1 MNKTAYGFNLIQM
14 INKNIPGNFLI
25 QSRNVRLY
33 YSKNYLDRDKM
44 KLCKNTNMKLGISNA
59 EEMCL
64 KRYKVNQIITSKED
78 RVNED
83 LFNCKFIKAQ
93 TASRNIFNKKIN
105 TYKYCRR
112 INSFD

>member
-1 MNKTAYGFNLIQM
+1 M
-14 INKNIPGNFLI
+14 INKNISGNFLI
-25 QSRNVRLY
+25 QSRNVRLFY
-33 YSKNYLDRDKM
+33 YKNYLDIDRFKS
-44 KLCKNTNMKLGISNA
+44 CENSNIKLGISKPK
-59 EEMCL
+59 EICL

-78 RVNED
+78 KINED
-83 LFNCKFIKAQ
+83 LFNCKYIKAQ